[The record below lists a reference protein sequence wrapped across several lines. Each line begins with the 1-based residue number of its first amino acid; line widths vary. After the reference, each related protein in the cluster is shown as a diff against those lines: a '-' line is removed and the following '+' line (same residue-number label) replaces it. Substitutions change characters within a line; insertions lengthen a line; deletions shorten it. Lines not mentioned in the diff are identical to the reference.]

1 MLARMLVP
9 RYGCSSAAV
18 LPCRERFWVVTYR
31 GIWRIE
37 AALSIFV
44 VVVIPK
50 KKKKRC
56 GKTRASGGDGVV
68 DLQFRKFVNGR
79 K

>member
-1 MLARMLVP
+1 M
-9 RYGCSSAAV
+9 
-18 LPCRERFWVVTYR
+18 
-31 GIWRIE
+31 
-37 AALSIFV
+37 SIFV
-44 VVVIPK
+44 VVVILK